1 MLWSKPMLSCTVF
14 PGLLS
19 LHISTLCTP
28 PSSYLSLPWCTY
40 MYAPLLVLRDP
51 EREQVS
57 VPGSVR
63 NDPAGEPTRLSSRN
77 ASGRERTPPPGARGT
92 ACGTGCSWHFSPI
105 FCLLGS
111 QQGEAS
117 WHRFGHRLRVSAP
130 HPSAGGNLP
139 REHSTQLTASGG

>member
-40 MYAPLLVLRDP
+40 MYVPLLVLRDP

-63 NDPAGEPTRLSSRN
+63 NDPAGEPRRLSSRN

-92 ACGTGCSWHFSPI
+92 ACICVALAVPGISPRSSACWARSRKKPAGT
-105 FCLLGS
+105 
-111 QQGEAS
+111 
-117 WHRFGHRLRVSAP
+117 VSATGLECLRLTRQQEETCLGRTA
-130 HPSAGGNLP
+130 PS
-139 REHSTQLTASGG
+139 